1 MTSMPMVTVGL
12 AALSFALAGCSPP
25 SSDAAE
31 SPEPVTASQ
40 PAPVPTVGVITA
52 DQASRIQSAGR
63 VEAEFVAC
71 GILTPE
77 ALAQMAPGKRRIL
90 APGVDPVAHDA
101 LYDIAFSQSTQ
112 AYNAA
117 SAAQKAQTCQRARA
131 TAGEIAGMRAG
142 EAATPA
148 APPQTSLEEAQAAL
162 DRIERNR
169 DQRNP

>member
-1 MTSMPMVTVGL
+1 MTSMPVVTVGL
-12 AALSFALAGCSPP
+12 AALCLALAGCTPP
-25 SSDAAE
+25 RSDTAETPEADAVPQAA
-31 SPEPVTASQ
+31 PT
-40 PAPVPTVGVITA
+40 PTVGVITT
-52 DQASRIQSAGR
+52 DQANRIRAAGR

-77 ALAQMAPGKRRIL
+77 ALARVAPGKRRIL
-90 APGVDPVAHDA
+90 APGVDPVAHDV
-101 LYDIAFSQSTQ
+101 LYDVAFSQATQ

-131 TAGEIAGMRAG
+131 TAAEIAGMRAG
-142 EAATPA
+142 EAAAPA